1 MLIDNR
7 ARIYKLS
14 RKAVSNAV
22 SGGKHQQSSLFRRYT
37 RCFGRPGYNNFTI
50 PKAKT
55 KGSKKRNGGSNVGNL
70 NGESEKETM
79 LSEMRVSG

>member
-1 MLIDNR
+1 
-7 ARIYKLS
+7 LS

-22 SGGKHQQSSLFRRYT
+22 SGGKYQQSSLFRRYT

-55 KGSKKRNGGSNVGNL
+55 KGSKKRDGGSNVGNL
-70 NGESEKETM
+70 NEESEKETM
-79 LSEMRVSG
+79 LTEMRVSG